1 LPWVEP
7 VWVLQQPPVFP
18 VCARTVPEDVWS
30 VLERHER
37 DDDADSDGD
46 RLTEL
51 QG

>member
-1 LPWVEP
+1 
-7 VWVLQQPPVFP
+7 
-18 VCARTVPEDVWS
+18 VPEDVWS